1 MSITS
6 KNIFQYL
13 LSTDGVNQTARVQ
26 PALDPGTVKIDGRTT
41 SELVRFVHQMAGQIR
56 YYDENKMPQGD
67 WQAFFDLLKNMGEAE
82 LQAFLTNTRDLSPH
96 LALLLAYLRVYA
108 IARDDMNQLTKKR
121 LDYYYEEVLQL
132 KRNPAT
138 PDKVHVLF
146 ELAKNAAPLLVN
158 AGTLLDGGKT
168 ATGLPLHYALNNDL
182 VISQA
187 AVGMLRS
194 SFTEYSINNKGI
206 IFKADDATQ
215 VLNNTA
221 TAFRPFGSRQ
231 LSTPQESQLMQT
243 ASLGWA
249 VASPNLFLSEGK
261 REILM
266 KMRLKSVPGFKH
278 PFQIFTPFFEPQLTT
293 EKEWLRTGMETKVEL
308 KPDLPVPNQSNTL
321 QNDFT
326 LEVTVTLNESLPAV
340 TAYNEA
346 VHAASFG
353 TAWPIMRVL
362 LLPDSFLMET
372 FRNFTVENV
381 TVEVKVTGMKNLVLQ
396 NDQAIQPSDK
406 PVLPFTAQPLIGS
419 NFYIG
424 NYEIFSKTLKSLN
437 IKLEWQ
443 DAPADFG
450 SHYAN
455 YGSNEE
461 LSATSFHVAID
472 LLSKRNWNTQLL
484 HTFPIFDAGN
494 TANPKDL
501 TINEFTFSLK
511 TANAP
516 FVRDPSLQLGTGFTN
531 AVNQGFLRMVLTG
544 PTKEELG
551 NVTSEAPF
559 EAFGHKA
566 FSAAYTRQVIALSKH
581 TGSSASAPK
590 LPKPPYTPTLKSV
603 TMDYA
608 AADTF
613 RPDAPN
619 GMDQFFLQDVFGPA
633 ESQKSDTTPLIP
645 AQPGDGALYIGLQ
658 NANAPQSVSLLF
670 QVEEGSVEGDALLD
684 SNDLQWSYLAG
695 HRWQS
700 VAVAD
705 ILEESTGGFQKPG
718 IIRLNMGRDA
728 SLQHSLMPAG
738 MRWLRVHVADNPGG
752 AAAISKIFT
761 QAGTA
766 TLVLPGTGAAGYEAH
781 LAQPLAPNT
790 VSKLVRKVPALKK
803 VTQPY
808 PSYGGQHPEADPAF
822 YRRVSERLRHKNR
835 ASTGWDYER
844 LILEYFP
851 ELFKVKCLP
860 HTDNEDWFRPGNV
873 RLVVVPDWRQRPT
886 GDPLQPK
893 VNLQRLREIGTFMNE
908 TFTSPFV
915 KLHVTNPVYET
926 LLVDCKVSFHPEFDP
941 GYYAVVLEEEIK
953 KFLSPWAY
961 REGQDIMFGGK
972 LHASEIL
979 AFIEG
984 RDYVDFIVD
993 FELYHRHNSNIGGGI
1008 GEMQIGTDFII
1019 GFSLEP
1025 SVSDSVTGLGGKAI
1039 NVDFVIGEPVDVAAA
1054 TRPDT
1059 ILVSNTAH
1067 RIEAL
1072 QAGASVCQGTQIG
1085 IGQMIIGLD
1094 FIIIS

>member
-6 KNIFQYL
+6 KNILQYL
-13 LSTDGVNQTARVQ
+13 LSTDGVNQNARVQ
-26 PALDPGTVKIDGRTT
+26 PALDPATVKIDGRTT
-41 SELVRFVHQMAGQIR
+41 SELVRFVHQMAAQVN

-67 WQAFFDLLKNMGEAE
+67 WQAFFDLIKNMGENE
-82 LQAFLTNTRDLSPH
+82 LQTFLANTRDLSPH
-96 LALLLAYLRVYA
+96 LALLMAYLRVYA
-108 IARDDMNQLTKKR
+108 IARDDMNLLTQKR
-121 LDYYYEEVLQL
+121 LDYYYGEVLQL
-132 KRNPAT
+132 SRNAAT
-138 PDKVHVLF
+138 PDQVHVLF
-146 ELAKNAAPLLVN
+146 ELAKNAAPLLVPS
-158 AGTLLDGGKT
+158 GTLLDGGKT

-182 VISQA
+182 VLTQA
-187 AVGMLRS
+187 QVGMLRS
-194 SFTEYSINNKGI
+194 SFTEYSPNNKGI
-206 IFKADDATQ
+206 IFAAADATK

-221 TAFRPFGSRQ
+221 TAFRPFGARQ
-231 LSTPQESQLMQT
+231 LSTPVESQQMQT

-249 VASPNLFLSEGK
+249 VASPNLFLSEGV
-261 REILM
+261 RQISM
-266 KMRLKSVPGFKH
+266 KLRLKSLPGFKH
-278 PFQIFTPFFEPQLTT
+278 PLQIFSPFFEIQLTT
-293 EKEWLRTGMETKVEL
+293 EKEWLKTGMVTSVEL
-308 KPDLPVPNQSNTL
+308 KPDLPVPGQSDIL

-326 LEVTVTLNESLPAV
+326 LEVTCALSESLPAV

-346 VHAASFG
+346 VHAGSFI
-353 TAWPIMRVL
+353 TDWPVMKVL
-362 LLPDSFLMET
+362 LLPDSYLMEV

-381 TVEVKVTGMKNLVLQ
+381 SLGVNVTGMKNLVLQ

-437 IKLEWQ
+437 IQLEWQ

-455 YGSNEE
+455 YGSNEVPGP
-461 LSATSFHVAID
+461 SSFHAAVD
-472 LLSKRNWNTQLL
+472 LLSSRNWNTRLL
-484 HTFPIFDAGN
+484 HTFPIFDAAN
-494 TANPKDL
+494 TANPKNL
-501 TINEFTFSLK
+501 TISEFTFSLR
-511 TANAP
+511 TASAP
-516 FVRDPSLQLGTGFTN
+516 FVRDPSLQLGAGFTN
-531 AVNQGFLRMVLTG
+531 TVNQGFLRVVLTG

-551 NVTSEAPF
+551 NTASEAPF

-566 FSAAYTRQVIALSKH
+566 FSAAYTKQVIALSKH
-581 TGSSASAPK
+581 TGSSLTAPK
-590 LPKPPYTPTLKSV
+590 LPKPPYTPTLKAV
-603 TMDYA
+603 TMSYS
-608 AADTF
+608 AADVF

-619 GMDQFFLQDVFGPA
+619 GIDQFFLQDVFGPA
-633 ESQKSDTTPLIP
+633 ESQKSDIAPLIP

-670 QVEEGSVEGDALLD
+670 QVEEGSVDSDALLN
-684 SNDLQWSYLAG
+684 SNDLHWSYLAG
-695 HRWQS
+695 HRWQP
-700 VAVAD
+700 VAIAD
-705 ILEESTGGFQKPG
+705 ILEESTAGFQKPG
-718 IIRLNMGRDA
+718 IIRLNMGGDA
-728 SLQHSLMPAG
+728 SIQHSLMPAG
-738 MRWLRVHVADNPGG
+738 MRWLRVHVTDNPGG
-752 AAAISKIFT
+752 AAAIGKIFT

-766 TLVLPGTGAAGYEAH
+766 TLVLPDTGAEGYETH
-781 LAQPLAPNT
+781 LASPLAPNI
-790 VSKLVRKVPALKK
+790 VSKLVRKVPAVKK
-803 VTQPY
+803 VAQPY
-808 PSYGGQHPEADPAF
+808 PSFGGQHPEADTAF

-835 ASTGWDYER
+835 ASSGWDYEK
-844 LILEYFP
+844 LLLEYFP
-851 ELFKVKCLP
+851 EIFKVKCLP
-860 HTDNEDWFRPGNV
+860 HTDTEDWFRPGNV
-873 RLVVVPDWRQRPT
+873 RLVVVPDWRKRPT

-893 VNLQRLREIGTFMNE
+893 VNLQRLREIGTYMNE

-926 LLVDCKVSFHPEFDP
+926 LLVDCKVSFHPGFDP
-941 GYYAVVLEEEIK
+941 GYYAIVLEEEIK

-984 RDYVDFIVD
+984 REYVDFIVD
-993 FELYHRHNSNIGGGI
+993 FELYHRHNSNVGGGI

-1025 SVSDSVTGLGGKAI
+1025 SVSDTVTGLGGKAI
-1039 NVDFVIGEPVDVAAA
+1039 GVDFVIGEPVDVAAA

-1059 ILVSNTAH
+1059 ILVSNTEH